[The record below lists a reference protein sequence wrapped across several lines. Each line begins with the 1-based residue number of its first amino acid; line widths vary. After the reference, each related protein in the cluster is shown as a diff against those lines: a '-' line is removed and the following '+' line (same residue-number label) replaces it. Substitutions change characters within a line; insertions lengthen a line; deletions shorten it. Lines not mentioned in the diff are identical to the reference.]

1 MPRIDTDLQTQ
12 QCQMQSEWLDSI
24 TVTQNWPIVYNL
36 KMVTIVKDIKFL
48 STTRTPISSWR
59 LRKTHARPKSFKK
72 TDDTYLQ

>member
-1 MPRIDTDLQTQ
+1 MSGIYFKIIRGGESQWRHIK
-12 QCQMQSEWLDSI
+12 S
-24 TVTQNWPIVYNL
+24 VTQNWPIVYNL